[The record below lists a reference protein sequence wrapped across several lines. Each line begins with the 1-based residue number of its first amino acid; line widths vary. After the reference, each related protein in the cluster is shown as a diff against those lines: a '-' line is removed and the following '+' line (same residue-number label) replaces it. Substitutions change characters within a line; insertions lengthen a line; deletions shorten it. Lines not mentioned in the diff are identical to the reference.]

1 MDETSET
8 KTMNEPDE
16 MKNMNET
23 DETKE
28 MNEPNKPNEPK
39 EMKDTSNGEKK
50 DDRRANDGKPD
61 KLIFQRPDK
70 LMAAGALLFGILF
83 VWLFYGKYPGISIP
97 IFVIAFY
104 ALLFAYTRPVLTKEA
119 KFGWFLS
126 IPVFLISLTYALFG
140 NEALMVLDILA
151 LPVLI
156 LLQTLLITGLNTYK
170 WHSPG
175 IIVDIIFGMIAR
187 CLLHVFKPFRL
198 IASLIKKSPADNG
211 KKSAATR
218 VLIGLA
224 ISVPLVLILLPLLS
238 SADMVFGKLVDKLPN
253 LFINVNAGEIVGRT
267 IVALV
272 IFFLSFSYLWS
283 LGHKERP
290 VDNTI
295 NGIVLKSPE
304 QKKAWD
310 PVIIITVTVTVD
322 ILYVI
327 FVVIQFAY
335 LFGRFGLPDGF
346 TFAEYA
352 RSGFFELILVSLLN
366 IALLAFTLTYTKKGA
381 AGLNLA
387 FRALNSVMIGCTI
400 VMLISAHYRMSLYEQ
415 AYGFTFLRIM
425 THAFMAFLLVL
436 FVITLARVW
445 IDRLPLLKPYIIAA
459 VIAFTVVNYINVDE
473 MIAKNNVERYYTTN
487 EIDIEYFRS
496 LSSGVVDD
504 LKKLA
509 KDKDPNV
516 SAKAVEMLNKRKDVL
531 LRMNRNWQSF
541 NLTNY
546 LAQKDLEKG
555 W

>member
-1 MDETSET
+1 M
-8 KTMNEPDE
+8 DE
-16 MKNMNET
+16 MKEMKEMKEPKEIN
-23 DETKE
+23 E
-28 MNEPNKPNEPK
+28 MNEPKEPKKTNETNEPK
-39 EMKDTSNGEKK
+39 ETSTGGKM
-50 DDRRANDGKPD
+50 DDKQAVDGKSD
-61 KLIFQRPDK
+61 NLIFQKSDK
-70 LMAAGALLFGILF
+70 LMAAGALLFGMFF
-83 VWLFYGKYPGISIP
+83 VWLFYGKYPGISVP
-97 IFVIAFY
+97 LFVIGFY
-104 ALLFAYTRPVLTKEA
+104 SLLFTYTRPVLTKEA

-156 LLQTLLITGLNTYK
+156 LLQTLLITGVNTYK

-175 IIVDIIFGMIAR
+175 IIIDIIFGMIAR
-187 CLLHVFKPFRL
+187 CLLHIFKPFRL
-198 IASLIKKSPADNG
+198 LVSLFKS
-211 KKSAATR
+211 KSAGKGSRSAGTR

-253 LFINVNAGEIVGRT
+253 LFVNVDAGEIIGRT
-267 IVALV
+267 LVALV

-290 VDNTI
+290 VDNTM
-295 NGIVLKSPE
+295 NGIVLKTPE
-304 QKKAWD
+304 QKKVWD

-335 LFGRFGLPDGF
+335 LFGKFGLPDGF

-366 IALLAFTLTYTKKGA
+366 IALLAVTLTYTKKSA

-387 FRALNSVMIGCTI
+387 FRALNSIMIGCTI

-425 THAFMAFLLVL
+425 THAFMVFLLVL

-445 IDRLPLLKPYIIAA
+445 IDRLPLLKPYIVAA

-473 MIAKNNVERYYTTN
+473 MIAKNNVERYYTTK
-487 EIDIEYFRS
+487 EIDIDYFRT
-496 LSSGVVDD
+496 LSSVVDDD

-509 KDKDPNV
+509 KDKDPNI
-516 SAKAVEMLNKRKDVL
+516 SAEAVEMLKQRKDAL
-531 LRMNRNWQSF
+531 SRIGKNWQSF